1 MSYQL
6 QHSNYFRLMLLAYIA
21 LFLLCIFHFDIAN
34 GLKLSLLAVLT
45 AVLVYELRQ
54 QQKPLNK
61 LMLGQQS
68 FAISDLEGRWIQLD
82 SISVRPLA
90 AGIVLL
96 RGRYQSNNSRFWQ
109 TSTWG
114 LLLASDSLSQ
124 HERLSFIRH
133 CITLQEQ
140 DLVAMKLPGGAH
152 A

>member
-68 FAISDLEGRWIQLD
+68 FAIGDLEGRWIQLD

-140 DLVAMKLPGGAH
+140 DLVAMELPGGAH

>member
-21 LFLLCIFHFDIAN
+21 RLLLCIFHFDIAN
-34 GLKLSLLAVLT
+34 GLKLSLLT

-68 FAISDLEGRWIQLD
+68 FAIGDLEGRWIQLD

-140 DLVAMKLPGGAH
+140 DLVAMELPGGAH

>member
-21 LFLLCIFHFDIAN
+21 LLLLCIFHFDIAN

-68 FAISDLEGRWIQLD
+68 FAIGDIEGRWIQLD

-140 DLVAMKLPGGAH
+140 DLVAMELPGGAH